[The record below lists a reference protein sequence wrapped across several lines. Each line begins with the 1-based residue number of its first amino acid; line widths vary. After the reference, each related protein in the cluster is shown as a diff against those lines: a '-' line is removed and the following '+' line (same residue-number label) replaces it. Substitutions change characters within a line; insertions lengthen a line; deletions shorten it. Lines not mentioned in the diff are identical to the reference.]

1 MCYSFKCTYFIPP
14 GVKRACCDFL
24 ESQLDPSNCL
34 GIRDFA
40 ETHNCLDLMQAAEL
54 FSQKHFS
61 EVVQHEEFMLLS
73 QTEVEKLI
81 KCDEIQV
88 GLWKVNNNKKR
99 GGHSMVK
106 IKPKRWTCSW
116 QTPFDTFLS
125 TACTYEEQ
133 TKYLLVVSLL
143 INPSC
148 LVVLTFLA

>member
-1 MCYSFKCTYFIPP
+1 MCIYKCVFVFVFVSPS

-88 GLWKVNNNKKR
+88 RELQSTRYLLTR
-99 GGHSMVK
+99 GGDEGGV
-106 IKPKRWTCSW
+106 T
-116 QTPFDTFLS
+116 
-125 TACTYEEQ
+125 
-133 TKYLLVVSLL
+133 
-143 INPSC
+143 
-148 LVVLTFLA
+148 

>member
-1 MCYSFKCTYFIPP
+1 MRLLSIRIWLNLNDTCVVHTNVSLCSS

-88 GLWKVNNNKKR
+88 GELEFLYFFVLYC
-99 GGHSMVK
+99 GG
-106 IKPKRWTCSW
+106 C
-116 QTPFDTFLS
+116 
-125 TACTYEEQ
+125 
-133 TKYLLVVSLL
+133 L
-143 INPSC
+143 IC
-148 LVVLTFLA
+148 CH

>member
-1 MCYSFKCTYFIPP
+1 MCAYTIVSLFSS

-88 GLWKVNNNKKR
+88 GKLIAWGLVLF
-99 GGHSMVK
+99 GIIVS
-106 IKPKRWTCSW
+106 
-116 QTPFDTFLS
+116 
-125 TACTYEEQ
+125 CT
-133 TKYLLVVSLL
+133 VV
-143 INPSC
+143 
-148 LVVLTFLA
+148 VA

>member
-1 MCYSFKCTYFIPP
+1 MSVHTNVSLFSS

-88 GLWKVNNNKKR
+88 GKNRYHEVLCFFGVIV
-99 GGHSMVK
+99 S
-106 IKPKRWTCSW
+106 
-116 QTPFDTFLS
+116 
-125 TACTYEEQ
+125 CTVE
-133 TKYLLVVSLL
+133 
-143 INPSC
+143 
-148 LVVLTFLA
+148 AA

>member
-1 MCYSFKCTYFIPP
+1 MGVHMMSLFSP

-88 GLWKVNNNKKR
+88 FKWVSVLFNINDIQYNAYSKY
-99 GGHSMVK
+99 
-106 IKPKRWTCSW
+106 IKPKHTHKWLDFHS
-116 QTPFDTFLS
+116 FLYRVRVAS
-125 TACTYEEQ
+125 TD
-133 TKYLLVVSLL
+133 LL
-143 INPSC
+143 
-148 LVVLTFLA
+148 